1 MAPDRKHL
9 KVVMLGAGAFLLLV
23 LLTSLQAWNLPF
35 LQPRSAGLVLLFTLL
50 SVVAFLVFVFLLVL
64 LSRNILKLYADQ
76 RSRVLG
82 SRLRSRMLIGALILS
97 LAPALFMFFFS
108 YYLMNRSI
116 DRWFSQPVGQLRED
130 STRVALELSRYVTGN
145 ARAEAEALAHMP
157 SLARALEGDDDPA
170 VLTPTDLN
178 APLFD
183 AIRSRRITLQGGFVV
198 VYHEGQPVAQ
208 FQMPRMDERIIVRPW
223 LNEGEAST
231 ATSVEPAATTILK
244 AAQRSD
250 EPVIQIGEGRSG
262 EGQPAPLEY
271 ALGTAIVTPS
281 DSENNVVV
289 VGLPMPPGLSST
301 IARIQQGAEMY
312 WSTYRARNGVRRLGF
327 SILLL
332 LTALILFTSS
342 WLALFLSKQITRP
355 VEALADAMEE
365 IAAGHYKHRLSVD
378 ATQELGELIRS
389 FNHMAADL
397 EESRT
402 IAETSTSQLS
412 AANITLEE
420 RRREL
425 ETVLETIPS
434 GVVTLDSSMRIL
446 QANQAFLDLL
456 EPAQQETAVGGL
468 IQSFFQPDLA
478 EDLTR
483 LLRRSQRMG
492 IAAMEFEFR
501 SPRGVLN
508 LSTTMAALE
517 LRGHQR
523 GCILVVE
530 DVTEFLRAQRQ
541 VAWKEV
547 AQRVAHEIKNPL
559 TPISLSA
566 ERIRKHVDHPLPESA
581 NVVRRCSEV
590 ILGSVETMRKLVDQ
604 FAALAQFPTAQ
615 PQPNDL
621 NTIVENA
628 LLLFAGRL
636 SGITI
641 RRRLAPDI
649 PPVMADAEALKRALA
664 NLIDN
669 AAEAMQGSLL
679 RQLTIETCLS
689 ENHMGEIVVADTGH
703 GLTAETRERLFL
715 PYFSTKQRG
724 TGLGLSIAA
733 KIIQEHQGAIRA
745 EQNMPQGAR
754 FVVELPLVESPA
766 LTASGGVATTSGFER
781 NGAPNGHHGNGYS
794 GIGYAASGKPANG
807 NDARSNDMEQDLKR
821 ASVEPHILAT
831 RDHPSI

>member
-1 MAPDRKHL
+1 MAPEPKHRKI
-9 KVVMLGAGAFLLLV
+9 VVAALAAGLFLLLLV
-23 LLTSLQAWNLPF
+23 FGALQALNLPF
-35 LQPRSAGLVLLFTLL
+35 LEPRSAGVVLLFTGL
-50 SVVAFLVFVFLLVL
+50 SVIAFLIFVVLLVL

-82 SRLRSRMLIGALILS
+82 SRLRSRMLIGALLLS
-97 LAPALFMFFFS
+97 LAPAFFMFLFS
-108 YYLMNRSI
+108 YFLLNRSI
-116 DRWFSQPVGQLRED
+116 DRWFSQPVSQLRED
-130 STRVALELSRYVTGN
+130 STRVALELSHYATSN
-145 ARAEAEALAHMP
+145 ARAEAEALAGSP
-157 SLARALEGDDDPA
+157 ALTRALDTDDDPT
-170 VLTPTDLN
+170 VISPSGLN
-178 APLFD
+178 VPLLE
-183 AIRSRRITLQGGFVV
+183 AIRARRITLQGGFAI

-208 FQMPRMDERIIVRPW
+208 FQLPRQNGRVVVRPW
-223 LNEGEAST
+223 LDESESSNPSGEPLA
-231 ATSVEPAATTILK
+231 VTILK

-250 EPVIQIGEGRSG
+250 EPVIQIGG
-262 EGQPAPLEY
+262 GQTSSDRTPGAEY
-271 ALGTAIVTPS
+271 ALGAASVAPS
-281 DSENNVVV
+281 ESASDVIV
-289 VGLPMPPGLSST
+289 VGLPMPAGLSST
-301 IARIQQGAEMY
+301 VARIRYGAETY
-312 WSTYRARNGVRRLGF
+312 WATYRVRNGFRRLAF

-355 VEALADAMEE
+355 VEALADAMDE
-365 IAAGHYKHRLSVD
+365 IAAGHYKYRLSVD
-378 ATQELGELIRS
+378 ATQELGELIGS
-389 FNHMAADL
+389 FNHMAGDL

-402 IAETSTSQLS
+402 IAESSTHQLS

-446 QANQAFLDLL
+446 QANRAFLDLL
-456 EPAQQETAVGGL
+456 EPAQQLCAVG
-468 IQSFFQPDLA
+468 SFIPALFPADLA

-501 SPRGVLN
+501 SPKGMLN
-508 LSTTMAALE
+508 LSTTMAALD
-517 LRGHQR
+517 LGGNQR

-566 ERIRKHVDHPLPESA
+566 ERIRKHVDRPMPESA
-581 NVVRRCSEV
+581 SVIRKCSEV
-590 ILGSVETMRKLVDQ
+590 ILASVETMRKLVDQ
-604 FAALAQFPTAQ
+604 FAALAQFPTAH

-621 NTIVENA
+621 NVIVESA
-628 LLLFAGRL
+628 LMLFSGRL
-636 SGITI
+636 GGINV
-641 RRRLAPDI
+641 RRRLSPEI
-649 PPVMADAEALKRALA
+649 PLVMADAEALKRALA

-679 RQLTIETCLS
+679 RQLTVETCLS
-689 ENHMGEIVVADTGH
+689 ENNMAEIVIADTGH

-733 KIIQEHQGAIRA
+733 KIVQEHQGAIRA
-745 EQNMPQGAR
+745 EQNSPQGAR
-754 FVVELPLVESPA
+754 FVLELPLAESPA
-766 LTASGGVATTSGFER
+766 LYPNGGV
-781 NGAPNGHHGNGYS
+781 NGYSSNGNGYS
-794 GIGYAASGKPANG
+794 ATNG
-807 NDARSNDMEQDLKR
+807 HSAIEDER
-821 ASVEPHILAT
+821 
-831 RDHPSI
+831 

>member
-1 MAPDRKHL
+1 MAPNPKHRKI
-9 KVVMLGAGAFLLLV
+9 VMLAAGLFLLL
-23 LLTSLQAWNLPF
+23 LLLSSLQAWNLPF
-35 LQPRSAGLVLLFTLL
+35 LQPHSAGLVLLFTGL
-50 SVVAFLVFVFLLVL
+50 SVVAFLIFVVLLVL

-82 SRLRSRMLIGALILS
+82 SRLRSRMLIGALLLS

-108 YYLMNRSI
+108 YFLMNRSI
-116 DRWFSQPVGQLRED
+116 DRWFSQPVSQLRED
-130 STRVALELSRYVTGN
+130 STRVALELSHYATSN
-145 ARAEAEALAHMP
+145 ARAEAEALA
-157 SLARALEGDDDPA
+157 SSSALARALDVDDDPTVIA
-170 VLTPTDLN
+170 PSDFN
-178 APLFD
+178 APLLE
-183 AIRSRRITLQGGFVV
+183 AIRARRITLQGGFVI
-198 VYHEGQPVAQ
+198 VYHEGLPVAQ
-208 FQMPRMDERIIVRPW
+208 FQMPRLNGRIVVRPW
-223 LNEGEAST
+223 LDDSESSSGSAN
-231 ATSVEPAATTILK
+231 EPATTTILK

-250 EPVIQIGEGRSG
+250 EPVVQIGDGHG
-262 EGQPAPLEY
+262 VPGQTPAAEF
-271 ALGTAIVTPS
+271 ALGTAMVASPES
-281 DSENNVVV
+281 ASNVIV
-289 VGLPMPPGLSST
+289 VGLPMPVGLSST
-301 IARIQQGAEMY
+301 VAQIRRGAEDY
-312 WSTYRARNGVRRLGF
+312 WAIYRVRNGFRRLFF

-355 VEALADAMEE
+355 VEALADAMDE
-365 IAAGHYKHRLSVD
+365 IAAGHYKHRLSVE

-397 EESRT
+397 EQSRT
-402 IAETSTSQLS
+402 IAESSTSQLS

-434 GVVTLDSSMRIL
+434 GVVTLDSSMRVL
-446 QANQAFLDLL
+446 QANRAFLDLL
-456 EPAQQETAVGGL
+456 EPAQQTTAVGGP
-468 IQSFFQPDLA
+468 IQALFPADMA
-478 EDLTR
+478 DDLTR

-501 SPRGVLN
+501 SPRGMLN

-517 LRGHQR
+517 LRGNQR

-566 ERIRKHVDHPLPESA
+566 ERIRKHVDRPTPDSA
-581 NVVRRCSEV
+581 SVVRKCSEV

-615 PQPNDL
+615 PKPNDL
-621 NTIVENA
+621 NLIVENA
-628 LLLFAGRL
+628 LMLFSGRL
-636 SGITI
+636 GGIMI
-641 RRRLAPDI
+641 HRRLAADM

-669 AAEAMQGSLL
+669 AAEAMRGSLL
-679 RQLTIETCLS
+679 RQLTVETCMS
-689 ENHMGEIVVADTGH
+689 ESHMAEIVIADTGH
-703 GLTAETRERLFL
+703 GLTPETRERLFL

-733 KIIQEHQGAIRA
+733 KIVQEHGGAIRA
-745 EQNMPQGAR
+745 EQNSPQGAR
-754 FVVELPLVESPA
+754 FVLELPLAESPA
-766 LTASGGVATTSGFER
+766 LSASLSASGGLGAGANGNGNGTFHGISG
-781 NGAPNGHHGNGYS
+781 NGHV
-794 GIGYAASGKPANG
+794 AAKGQSPANG
-807 NDARSNDMEQDLKR
+807 NGAGVNETP
-821 ASVEPHILAT
+821 EPLVAPITLIIG
-831 RDHPSI
+831 DDSSS

>member
-1 MAPDRKHL
+1 MAPEPKHRKI
-9 KVVMLGAGAFLLLV
+9 VVGGLAAGLLL
-23 LLTSLQAWNLPF
+23 LLLLFSALQGLNLSF
-35 LQPRSAGLVLLFTLL
+35 LEPRSAGLVLLFTGL
-50 SVVAFLVFVFLLVL
+50 SVVAFLIFVVLLVL

-82 SRLRSRMLIGALILS
+82 SRLRSRMLIGALLLS
-97 LAPALFMFFFS
+97 LAPAMFMFFYS
-108 YYLMNRSI
+108 YFLLNRSI

-130 STRVALELSRYVTGN
+130 STRVALELSHYATNN
-145 ARAEAEALAHMP
+145 ARVEAEALASSP
-157 SLARALEGDDDPA
+157 TLARALDTDDDPVVIA
-170 VLTPTDLN
+170 PTGVNLALIEVL
-178 APLFD
+178 
-183 AIRSRRITLQGGFVV
+183 RSRRITLQGGFAI

-208 FQMPRMDERIIVRPW
+208 FQMPAQNGRVVVRPW
-223 LNEGEAST
+223 MDESEST
-231 ATSVEPAATTILK
+231 MNTSEPATTTILK

-250 EPVIQIGEGRSG
+250 EPVVQFAGGEF
-262 EGQPAPLEY
+262 
-271 ALGTAIVTPS
+271 ALGAATVGPS

-289 VGLPMPPGLSST
+289 IGLPMPAGLSVT
-301 IARIQQGAEMY
+301 VARIRHGAEG
-312 WSTYRARNGVRRLGF
+312 TYRIRNGFRRLAF

-355 VEALADAMEE
+355 VEALADAMDE
-365 IAAGHYKHRLSVD
+365 IAAGHYKHRVAVE
-378 ATQELGELIRS
+378 ATEELGELVRS
-389 FNHMAADL
+389 FNHMAGDL
-397 EESRT
+397 EESRA
-402 IAETSTSQLS
+402 IAETSTLQLS
-412 AANITLEE
+412 AANLTSEE

-434 GVVTLDSSMRIL
+434 GVVTLDSSMRVL
-446 QANQAFLDLL
+446 QANRAFLDLL
-456 EPAQQETAVGGL
+456 EPAQQAIAVGSS
-468 IQSFFQPDLA
+468 IQSLFPADLA
-478 EDLTR
+478 DDLTR

-501 SPRGVLN
+501 SPKGMLN

-517 LRGHQR
+517 LEGSQR

-566 ERIRKHVDHPLPESA
+566 ERIRKHVDRPTPESA
-581 NVVRRCSEV
+581 GIIRKCSEV
-590 ILGSVETMRKLVDQ
+590 ILGSVDTMRTLVDQ

-615 PQPNDL
+615 PKPNDL
-621 NTIVENA
+621 NLIVESA
-628 LLLFAGRL
+628 LMLFAGRL
-636 SGITI
+636 GGITI
-641 RRRLAPDI
+641 HRRLAPDI
-649 PPVMADAEALKRALA
+649 PPVMADAEALKRAFA

-679 RQLTIETCLS
+679 RQLTIETCL
-689 ENHMGEIVVADTGH
+689 NDNNMAEIVVADTGH

-733 KIIQEHQGAIRA
+733 KIVQEHEGAIRA
-745 EQNMPQGAR
+745 EQNTPKGAR
-754 FVVELPLVESPA
+754 FVMELPLAEIPTIDGGRNESSLA
-766 LTASGGVATTSGFER
+766 VHGNGDGEISGNLGR
-781 NGAPNGHHGNGYS
+781 NGAPHKNGNGNGVGPMMT
-794 GIGYAASGKPANG
+794 GIEAKPS
-807 NDARSNDMEQDLKR
+807 R
-821 ASVEPHILAT
+821 
-831 RDHPSI
+831 

>member
-1 MAPDRKHL
+1 
-9 KVVMLGAGAFLLLV
+9 MLAAGAFLLLV
-23 LLTSLQAWNLPF
+23 LLSALQAWNLPF

-50 SVVAFLVFVFLLVL
+50 SIVAFLIFVVLLVL

-82 SRLRSRMLIGALILS
+82 SRLRSRMLIGALLLS

-116 DRWFSQPVGQLRED
+116 DRWFSQPVSQLRED
-130 STRVALELSRYVTGN
+130 SIRVALELSRYATSN
-145 ARAEAEALAHMP
+145 ARAEAEALANTP
-157 SLARALEGDDDPA
+157 ALVRALESDDDPA
-170 VLTPTDLN
+170 VIAPTDFN
-178 APLFD
+178 GPLLD
-183 AIRSRRITLQGGFVV
+183 AIRARRITLQGGFVI

-208 FQMPRMDERIIVRPW
+208 FQIPRLDGRIVVRPW
-223 LNEGEAST
+223 LNDGES
-231 ATSVEPAATTILK
+231 SSSPAAEAATTTILK
-244 AAQRSD
+244 AAQRND
-250 EPVIQIGEGRSG
+250 EPVIQIGDGQIGDGRAG
-262 EGQPAPLEY
+262 DGKTPPLEY
-271 ALGTAIVTPS
+271 ALGTAAVASPES
-281 DSENNVVV
+281 DNNLVV
-289 VGLPMPPGLSST
+289 VGLPMPVGLSST
-301 IARIQQGAEMY
+301 VAQIRRGAEDY
-312 WSTYRARNGVRRLGF
+312 WAIYRVRNGVRRLGF

-355 VEALADAMEE
+355 VEALADAMDE
-365 IAAGHYKHRLSVD
+365 IAAGHYKHRLSVE

-402 IAETSTSQLS
+402 IAESSTSQLS

-434 GVVTLDSSMRIL
+434 GVVTLDSSMRVL
-446 QANQAFLDLL
+446 QANRAFLDLL
-456 EPAQQETAVGGL
+456 EPSQQDTAVGAP
-468 IQSFFQPDLA
+468 IQASFPADLA
-478 EDLTR
+478 DDLTR
-483 LLRRSQRMG
+483 LVRRSQRMG

-501 SPRGVLN
+501 SQRGMLN

-517 LRGHQR
+517 LSGHQR

-530 DVTEFLRAQRQ
+530 DVSEFLRAQRQ

-559 TPISLSA
+559 TPIGLSA
-566 ERIRKHVDHPLPESA
+566 ERIRKHVDHPTPESA
-581 NVVRRCSEV
+581 SVVRKCSEV
-590 ILGSVETMRKLVDQ
+590 ILGSVETLRKLVDQ

-615 PQPNDL
+615 PKPNDL
-621 NTIVENA
+621 NTIVESA
-628 LLLFAGRL
+628 LMLFAGRL
-636 SGITI
+636 GGITI
-641 RRRLAPDI
+641 RRRLAPEI

-679 RQLTIETCLS
+679 RQLTVETCLS
-689 ENHMGEIVVADTGH
+689 ENHMAEIVVADTGH
-703 GLTAETRERLFL
+703 GLTPETRERLFL

-724 TGLGLSIAA
+724 TGLGLSIAS
-733 KIIQEHQGAIRA
+733 KIVQEHQGAIRA
-745 EQNMPQGAR
+745 EQNTPQGAR

-766 LTASGGVATTSGFER
+766 LSASEGVLAASNAQRSGKL
-781 NGAPNGHHGNGYS
+781 NGHYGNGY
-794 GIGYAASGKPANG
+794 AANG
-807 NDARSNDMEQDLKR
+807 HVPTNGSGNA
-821 ASVEPHILAT
+821 VETEAHERHTALI
-831 RDHPSI
+831 DDDPSA

>member
-1 MAPDRKHL
+1 MAPEPKHRKI
-9 KVVMLGAGAFLLLV
+9 VVAALAAGLFLLLLV
-23 LLTSLQAWNLPF
+23 FSALQGLNLPF
-35 LQPRSAGLVLLFTLL
+35 LEPRSAGLVLLFTGL
-50 SVVAFLVFVFLLVL
+50 SVIAFLIFVLLLVL

-82 SRLRSRMLIGALILS
+82 SRLRSRMLIGALLLS
-97 LAPALFMFFFS
+97 LAPATFMFFFS
-108 YYLMNRSI
+108 YYLMNRTI
-116 DRWFSQPVGQLRED
+116 DRWFSQPVSQLRED
-130 STRVALELSRYVTGN
+130 STRIAFELSHYVTSN
-145 ARAEAEALAHMP
+145 ARAEAEALAGSP
-157 SLARALEGDDDPA
+157 ALARALDADDDPVA
-170 VLTPTDLN
+170 ISPSGLN
-178 APLFD
+178 APLLD
-183 AIRSRRITLQGGFVV
+183 VVRARRITLQGGFAI

-208 FQMPRMDERIIVRPW
+208 FQMPRQNGRVTVRPW
-223 LNEGEAST
+223 LDESESSNTPA
-231 ATSVEPAATTILK
+231 EPVTTTILK
-244 AAQRSD
+244 AAQRND
-250 EPVIQIGEGRSG
+250 EPVIQIGD
-262 EGQPAPLEY
+262 GQSPGAEY
-271 ALGTAIVTPS
+271 ALGTASVAPS
-281 DSENNVVV
+281 DSANNLVV
-289 VGLPMPPGLSST
+289 VGLPMPAGLSST
-301 IARIQQGAEMY
+301 VAQIREGADLY
-312 WSTYRARNGVRRLGF
+312 WANYRARNGLRRLAF

-332 LTALILFTSS
+332 LTALIFFISS

-355 VEALADAMEE
+355 VEALADAMDE
-365 IAAGHYKHRLSVD
+365 IAAGHYKYRLAVD
-378 ATQELGELIRS
+378 ATQELGELVRS

-402 IAETSTSQLS
+402 IAESSTYQLS

-446 QANQAFLDLL
+446 QANRAFLDLL
-456 EPAQQETAVGGL
+456 EPAQQLCAVG
-468 IQSFFQPDLA
+468 SFVPALFPVDLA
-478 EDLTR
+478 DDLTR

-501 SPRGVLN
+501 SPRGMLN

-517 LRGHQR
+517 LGGSQR

-566 ERIRKHVDHPLPESA
+566 ERIRKHVDRPAPESPS
-581 NVVRRCSEV
+581 VVRKCSEV

-604 FAALAQFPTAQ
+604 FAALAQFPTAH

-621 NTIVENA
+621 NLIVESA
-628 LLLFAGRL
+628 LMLFSGRL
-636 SGITI
+636 GGIAI
-641 RRRLAPDI
+641 RRLLTPDI
-649 PPVMADAEALKRALA
+649 PLVMADAEALKRAIA

-679 RQLTIETCLS
+679 RQLTVETCLN
-689 ENHMGEIVVADTGH
+689 ENNMAEVVVADTGH

-733 KIIQEHQGAIRA
+733 KIVQEHQGAIRA
-745 EQNMPQGAR
+745 EQNSPQGAR
-754 FVVELPLVESPA
+754 FVLELPLVESPA
-766 LTASGGVATTSGFER
+766 LHA
-781 NGAPNGHHGNGYS
+781 NGNANGHTINGNGY
-794 GIGYAASGKPANG
+794 AANG
-807 NDARSNDMEQDLKR
+807 HPVPQPSGGGLSEATLADVR
-821 ASVEPHILAT
+821 ADST
-831 RDHPSI
+831 K

>member
-1 MAPDRKHL
+1 M
-9 KVVMLGAGAFLLLV
+9 
-23 LLTSLQAWNLPF
+23 
-35 LQPRSAGLVLLFTLL
+35 
-50 SVVAFLVFVFLLVL
+50 
-64 LSRNILKLYADQ
+64 
-76 RSRVLG
+76 
-82 SRLRSRMLIGALILS
+82 
-97 LAPALFMFFFS
+97 
-108 YYLMNRSI
+108 
-116 DRWFSQPVGQLRED
+116 
-130 STRVALELSRYVTGN
+130 
-145 ARAEAEALAHMP
+145 
-157 SLARALEGDDDPA
+157 
-170 VLTPTDLN
+170 
-178 APLFD
+178 
-183 AIRSRRITLQGGFVV
+183 
-198 VYHEGQPVAQ
+198 
-208 FQMPRMDERIIVRPW
+208 
-223 LNEGEAST
+223 
-231 ATSVEPAATTILK
+231 
-244 AAQRSD
+244 
-250 EPVIQIGEGRSG
+250 
-262 EGQPAPLEY
+262 
-271 ALGTAIVTPS
+271 
-281 DSENNVVV
+281 
-289 VGLPMPPGLSST
+289 
-301 IARIQQGAEMY
+301 
-312 WSTYRARNGVRRLGF
+312 
-327 SILLL
+327 
-332 LTALILFTSS
+332 
-342 WLALFLSKQITRP
+342 FLSKQITRP

-389 FNHMAADL
+389 FNHMASDL

-402 IAETSTSQLS
+402 IAESSTSQLS

-434 GVVTLDSSMRIL
+434 GVVTLDSSMRVL
-446 QANQAFLDLL
+446 QANRAFLDLL
-456 EPAQQETAVGGL
+456 EPTLQETAVGSP
-468 IQSFFQPDLA
+468 IQSLFPPDLTD
-478 EDLTR
+478 DLTR
-483 LLRRSQRMG
+483 LVRRCQRMG

-501 SPRGVLN
+501 SPRGPLN

-517 LRGHQR
+517 LGGHQR

-566 ERIRKHVDHPLPESA
+566 ERIRKHVDRPTAESST
-581 NVVRRCSEV
+581 VIRRCSEV

-621 NTIVENA
+621 NTIVESA
-628 LLLFAGRL
+628 LMLFAGRL
-636 SGITI
+636 TGITI
-641 RRRLAPDI
+641 RRRLASDI

-679 RQLTIETCLS
+679 RQLTIETCLNES
-689 ENHMGEIVVADTGH
+689 HMAEIVVGDTGH

-745 EQNMPQGAR
+745 EQNLPQGAR

-766 LTASGGVATTSGFER
+766 LTASGGVGLTSSR
-781 NGAPNGHHGNGYS
+781 NGNGVSNRLSSNGYAVN
-794 GIGYAASGKPANG
+794 GRPAANG
-807 NDARSNDMEQDLKR
+807 NGSNSHLPT
-821 ASVEPHILAT
+821 VESDSLEPLNAPPILAGGN
-831 RDHPSI
+831 DPSA

>member
-1 MAPDRKHL
+1 MAPDKKHRR
-9 KVVMLGAGAFLLLV
+9 VIVLGAGAFLLLV
-23 LLTSLQAWNLPF
+23 LLSSLQAWNLPF
-35 LQPRSAGLVLLFTLL
+35 LQPHSAGLVLLFTLL
-50 SVVAFLVFVFLLVL
+50 SIVAFLVFVVLLVL

-82 SRLRSRMLIGALILS
+82 SRLRSRMLIGALLLS

-130 STRVALELSRYVTGN
+130 STRVALELSHYVTSN
-145 ARAEAEALAHMP
+145 ARAEAEALSNTPA
-157 SLARALEGDDDPA
+157 LARALDNEDDPGLIA
-170 VLTPTDLN
+170 PADFN
-178 APLFD
+178 APLLN
-183 AIRSRRITLQGGFVV
+183 AIRARRITLQGGFVI
-198 VYHEGQPVAQ
+198 VYREGQAVAQ
-208 FQMPRMDERIIVRPW
+208 FQTPQLNGRVVVLPRLEDS
-223 LNEGEAST
+223 AS
-231 ATSVEPAATTILK
+231 SPSPGEPAATTILK

-250 EPVIQIGEGRSG
+250 EPIIQIGDGQISG
-262 EGQPAPLEY
+262 GQTQPLEF
-271 ALGTAIVTPS
+271 ALGRASIPS
-281 DSENNVVV
+281 PESENNVVV
-289 VGLPMPPGLSST
+289 VGLPMPAGLSST

-312 WSTYRARNGVRRLGF
+312 WATYRARNGVRRLGF

-355 VEALADAMEE
+355 VEALADAMDE
-365 IAAGHYKHRLSVD
+365 IAAGHYKHRLSVE

-397 EESRT
+397 EDSRT
-402 IAETSTSQLS
+402 IAESSTSQLS
-412 AANITLEE
+412 TANITLEE

-434 GVVTLDSSMRIL
+434 GVVTLDSSMRVL
-446 QANQAFLDLL
+446 QANRAFLDLL
-456 EPAQQETAVGGL
+456 EPAQQETAVGGP
-468 IQSFFQPDLA
+468 IQALFSVDLA
-478 EDLTR
+478 DDLTR

-501 SPRGVLN
+501 TSRGMLN
-508 LSTTMAALE
+508 LAITMAALE
-517 LRGHQR
+517 LQGRQR
-523 GCILVVE
+523 GCIMVVE

-566 ERIRKHVDHPLPESA
+566 ERIRKHVDHPLPDSA
-581 NVVRRCSEV
+581 SVVRKCSEV

-615 PQPNDL
+615 PKPNDL
-621 NTIVENA
+621 NTIVDNA
-628 LLLFAGRL
+628 LMLFAGRL

-641 RRRLAPDI
+641 RRRLAPEI
-649 PPVMADAEALKRALA
+649 PAVMADAEALKRALA

-679 RQLTIETCLS
+679 RQLTVETCLS
-689 ENHMGEIVVADTGH
+689 ENNMAEIVVADTGH

-745 EQNMPQGAR
+745 EQNAPQGAR
-754 FVVELPLVESPA
+754 FVVELPLAESPV
-766 LTASGGVATTSGFER
+766 LSASGGLPAAT
-781 NGAPNGHHGNGYS
+781 NGSHNGRSNGHSTN
-794 GIGYAASGKPANG
+794 GYAANGQMRSNG
-807 NDARSNDMEQDLKR
+807 NGSEAGRESTVAELVPLIPTTGDD
-821 ASVEPHILAT
+821 
-831 RDHPSI
+831 PSA

>member
-1 MAPDRKHL
+1 MAPDAKHRKII
-9 KVVMLGAGAFLLLV
+9 MLGAAAFLLLI
-23 LLTSLQAWNLPF
+23 LLSSLQAWNLPF
-35 LQPRSAGLVLLFTLL
+35 LQPHSAGLVLLFTLL
-50 SVVAFLVFVFLLVL
+50 SIIAFLAFVVLLVL

-82 SRLRSRMLIGALILS
+82 SRLRSRMLIGALLLS

-108 YYLMNRSI
+108 YYLMNRSM

-130 STRVALELSRYVTGN
+130 STQVALELSHYVTSN
-145 ARAEAEALAHMP
+145 ARAEAEALANTP
-157 SLARALEGDDDPA
+157 ALARALDNDDDPA
-170 VLTPTDLN
+170 VITPTDFN
-178 APLFD
+178 APLLN
-183 AIRSRRITLQGGFVV
+183 AIRARRITLQGGFVI
-198 VYHEGQPVAQ
+198 VYHEGQSVAQ
-208 FQMPRMDERIIVRPW
+208 FQLPQLNGRIVVLPRKDDSESS
-223 LNEGEAST
+223 ST
-231 ATSVEPAATTILK
+231 PAEPAANTILK

-250 EPVIQIGEGRSG
+250 EPVIQIGDGRIG
-262 EGQPAPLEY
+262 DGQAQPLEY
-271 ALGTAIVTPS
+271 ALGRASIPS
-281 DSENNVVV
+281 PESENNIVV
-289 VGLPMPPGLSST
+289 VGLPMPAGLSST

-312 WSTYRARNGVRRLGF
+312 WATYRARNGVRRLGF

-355 VEALADAMEE
+355 VEALADAMDE
-365 IAAGHYKHRLSVD
+365 IAAGHYKHRLSVE

-402 IAETSTSQLS
+402 IAESSTSQLS

-434 GVVTLDSSMRIL
+434 GVVTLDSSMRVL
-446 QANQAFLDLL
+446 QANRAFLDLL
-456 EPAQQETAVGGL
+456 ESTQQETAVGGP
-468 IQSFFQPDLA
+468 IQALFPADLA
-478 EDLTR
+478 DDLTR

-501 SPRGVLN
+501 SPRGILN
-508 LSTTMAALE
+508 LATTMAALE
-517 LRGHQR
+517 LQGHQR
-523 GCILVVE
+523 GCIMVVE

-566 ERIRKHVDHPLPESA
+566 ERIRKHVDHPMPESTS
-581 NVVRRCSEV
+581 VVRKCSEV

-615 PQPNDL
+615 PKPNDL
-621 NTIVENA
+621 NTIVESA
-628 LLLFAGRL
+628 LMLFAGRL
-636 SGITI
+636 GGITI
-641 RRRLAPDI
+641 RRRLASEI

-669 AAEAMQGSLL
+669 AAEAMQGSLM
-679 RQLTIETCLS
+679 RQLTVETCLS
-689 ENHMGEIVVADTGH
+689 ENHMAEIVVADTGH
-703 GLTAETRERLFL
+703 GLTPETRERLFL

-745 EQNMPQGAR
+745 EQNAPQGAR

-766 LTASGGVATTSGFER
+766 LSASGGVLVAS
-781 NGAPNGHHGNGYS
+781 NGSHNGRSNDS
-794 GIGYAASGKPANG
+794 SANGYAANGQVLANG
-807 NDARSNDMEQDLKR
+807 KGCESGHDAMSE
-821 ASVEPHILAT
+821 LAPAT
-831 RDHPSI
+831 LTTGDDPSA

>member
-1 MAPDRKHL
+1 MVPERKHR
-9 KVVMLGAGAFLLLV
+9 KIAMLGAGAFLLLV
-23 LLTSLQAWNLPF
+23 LLSSLQAWNLPF
-35 LQPRSAGLVLLFTLL
+35 LQPHSAGLVLLFTLL
-50 SVVAFLVFVFLLVL
+50 SVVAFLIFVVLLVL

-82 SRLRSRMLIGALILS
+82 SRLRSRMLIGALLLS
-97 LAPALFMFFFS
+97 LAPAMFMFFFS

-130 STRVALELSRYVTGN
+130 STQVALELSHYVSSN
-145 ARAEAEALAHMP
+145 ARAEAEALANTP
-157 SLARALEGDDDPA
+157 ALARALDSDDDPGA
-170 VLTPTDLN
+170 ITPTDLN
-178 APLFD
+178 APLLNT
-183 AIRSRRITLQGGFVV
+183 IRARRITLQGGFVI
-198 VYHEGQPVAQ
+198 VYHERQPVAE
-208 FQMPRMDERIIVRPW
+208 FQMPRPNGPIVVRPR
-223 LNEGEAST
+223 LDDSQSSSSFPA
-231 ATSVEPAATTILK
+231 EPATTTILK
-244 AAQRSD
+244 AAQRGD
-250 EPVIQIGEGRSG
+250 EPVIQIGEGQIRDG
-262 EGQPAPLEY
+262 RTGDGQGVPLEY
-271 ALGTAIVTPS
+271 ALGTAPVAS
-281 DSENNVVV
+281 SESENSVVV
-289 VGLPMPPGLSST
+289 VGLPMPVGLSANIS
-301 IARIQQGAEMY
+301 RIQQGAEMY
-312 WSTYRARNGVRRLGF
+312 WATYRARNGVRRLGF

-332 LTALILFTSS
+332 LTALIFFTSS

-355 VEALADAMEE
+355 VEALADAMDE
-365 IAAGHYKHRLSVD
+365 IAAGHYKYRLSVE

-389 FNHMAADL
+389 FNHMASDL

-402 IAETSTSQLS
+402 IAESSTSQLS

-434 GVVTLDSSMRIL
+434 GVVTLDSSMRVV
-446 QANQAFLDLL
+446 QANRAFLDLL
-456 EPAQQETAVGGL
+456 EPGQQAAAVGAP
-468 IQSFFQPDLA
+468 IQALFPADLS

-501 SPRGVLN
+501 SPRGMLN

-566 ERIRKHVDHPLPESA
+566 ERIRKHVDHPVPDSA
-581 NVVRRCSEV
+581 TVVRKCSEV

-615 PQPNDL
+615 PKPNDL

-628 LLLFAGRL
+628 LMLFAGRL
-636 SGITI
+636 GGITI
-641 RRRLAPDI
+641 RRRLSLDI
-649 PPVMADAEALKRALA
+649 PAVMADAEALKRALA

-679 RQLTIETCLS
+679 RQLTVETCLS
-689 ENHMGEIVVADTGH
+689 ENHMAEIVVADTGH

-745 EQNMPQGAR
+745 EQNTPQGAR
-754 FVVELPLVESPA
+754 FVMELPLVESPP
-766 LTASGGVATTSGFER
+766 LSASGGVIKATGGNR
-781 NGAPNGHHGNGYS
+781 NINGNGHSGNGY
-794 GIGYAASGKPANG
+794 AAHANG
-807 NDARSNDMEQDLKR
+807 NGVR
-821 ASVEPHILAT
+821 VETGESHISLIGDDT
-831 RDHPSI
+831 SR